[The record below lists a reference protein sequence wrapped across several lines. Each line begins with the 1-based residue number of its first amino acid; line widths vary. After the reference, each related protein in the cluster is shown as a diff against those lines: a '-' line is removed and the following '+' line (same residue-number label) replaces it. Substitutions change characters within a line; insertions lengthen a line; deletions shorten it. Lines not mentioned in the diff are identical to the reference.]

1 MPVAGTELYFAL
13 TKYVTFISELF
24 KNNAKLM
31 IKSFRHGR

>member
-24 KNNAKLM
+24 KNNT
-31 IKSFRHGR
+31 RHAI